1 MKTVILGKRSN
12 LTSKLKKILQNSII
26 LSKKDIDNFE
36 IQKLPKRFNLIIN
49 IFHPSYQ
56 LNKIESFQ
64 QFFKNNFIFVSKFLD
79 LVSHS
84 RINKIIYTSS
94 SSVYGDIIDHNNSR
108 NLNALSKLLMENY
121 LRNLKTLRKKL
132 IIARIFNMYDEKEN
146 FSIISKILNQLKSK
160 KSLTIY
166 NKGEGVRDFIHTLDV
181 AKIYSKLIKSKL
193 LGIVDVGTGK
203 GIKIIDIINALKIKR
218 YNVLK
223 SSNELKI
230 SLANTK
236 KIEKILSQFKIKS
249 VENFFISKGF
259 KTNKIDRL
267 TFPHQKNFLEPQNS
281 IAIYGCGYSGKK
293 IYDQIK
299 NKNSRIS
306 VYFIDENKKKIG
318 KFYKKAP
325 IISLAYFK
333 NIFKYLNIN
342 NIIIAIPSLD
352 YIDRKRIYF
361 ELKNFSA
368 NILTLPTKNE
378 IIDDKIIESDVRKI
392 EFSDFFKR
400 EPSKINSKLIKYLN
414 KTNILITGGAGS
426 IGSELASQVCKT
438 KVNKIIIFDNNETE
452 LFRTVKKI
460 DDQKI
465 VPVLGDINDKT
476 FLKKIIKKNAITH
489 VFHAA
494 AFKHVGLLE
503 NNVLYA
509 IKNNIIGTLNVLEAL
524 NSKVKSFV
532 LISTDKAASPVN
544 ILGISKKISEVIS
557 FYYKKNI
564 LKKLKLSVVR
574 FGNVF
579 GSRGSAIEVFLEQ
592 ISNKKPLTVTNK
604 DAERFF
610 MSIKEA
616 CNLVL
621 QCASLKSKN
630 NGIFILKMGKPIKI
644 LKIAN
649 DLLKYYNLER
659 YPINFTG
666 LKKGEKLKEIL
677 TNSKKINKTNHR
689 DIMLVYEKIYQDK
702 KVENLINFLKNKIY
716 ESNNDIVIKKLKKF
730 I

>member
-1 MKTVILGKRSN
+1 M
-12 LTSKLKKILQNSII
+12 
-26 LSKKDIDNFE
+26 
-36 IQKLPKRFNLIIN
+36 
-49 IFHPSYQ
+49 
-56 LNKIESFQ
+56 
-64 QFFKNNFIFVSKFLD
+64 
-79 LVSHS
+79 
-84 RINKIIYTSS
+84 
-94 SSVYGDIIDHNNSR
+94 
-108 NLNALSKLLMENY
+108 
-121 LRNLKTLRKKL
+121 
-132 IIARIFNMYDEKEN
+132 
-146 FSIISKILNQLKSK
+146 
-160 KSLTIY
+160 
-166 NKGEGVRDFIHTLDV
+166 
-181 AKIYSKLIKSKL
+181 
-193 LGIVDVGTGK
+193 
-203 GIKIIDIINALKIKR
+203 
-218 YNVLK
+218 
-223 SSNELKI
+223 
-230 SLANTK
+230 
-236 KIEKILSQFKIKS
+236 
-249 VENFFISKGF
+249 
-259 KTNKIDRL
+259 
-267 TFPHQKNFLEPQNS
+267 EPQNS

-299 NKNSRIS
+299 IKIQEFLFI
-306 VYFIDENKKKIG
+306 FIDENKKKIG

-342 NIIIAIPSLD
+342 NIIIAIPSLN

-460 DDQKI
+460 DNQKI

-503 NNVLYA
+503 NNVFYA

-544 ILGISKKISEVIS
+544 ILGISKK
-557 FYYKKNI
+557 
-564 LKKLKLSVVR
+564 
-574 FGNVF
+574 
-579 GSRGSAIEVFLEQ
+579 
-592 ISNKKPLTVTNK
+592 
-604 DAERFF
+604 
-610 MSIKEA
+610 
-616 CNLVL
+616 
-621 QCASLKSKN
+621 
-630 NGIFILKMGKPIKI
+630 
-644 LKIAN
+644 
-649 DLLKYYNLER
+649 
-659 YPINFTG
+659 NF
-666 LKKGEKLKEIL
+666 
-677 TNSKKINKTNHR
+677 
-689 DIMLVYEKIYQDK
+689 
-702 KVENLINFLKNKIY
+702 
-716 ESNNDIVIKKLKKF
+716 
-730 I
+730 